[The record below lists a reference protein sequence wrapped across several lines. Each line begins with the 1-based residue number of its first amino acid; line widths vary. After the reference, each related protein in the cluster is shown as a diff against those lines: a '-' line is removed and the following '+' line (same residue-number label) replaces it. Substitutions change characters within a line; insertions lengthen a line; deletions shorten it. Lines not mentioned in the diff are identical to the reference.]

1 MTKKNAI
8 KILDIY
14 IERNNKLANG
24 LLDPTQPWNDSFDF
38 IKRLV
43 ETLSDLTKDD
53 TKVLELIK
61 KQLQTNCKHPK
72 KMRDKDP
79 EGQWY
84 CMDCNQDL

>member
-1 MTKKNAI
+1 MSVKKAI
-8 KILDIY
+8 KLLDIFL
-14 IERNNKLANG
+14 ERNNKLADD
-24 LLDPTQPWNDSFDF
+24 LIDPTKPWNGSFDF
-38 IKRLV
+38 ITPLI
-43 ETLSDLTKDD
+43 ETLADLTKDD